1 MYIFIKGVLEEILEV
16 EVIIEYF
23 KDREYGYYVMFIVFN
38 FVKVFKKLFLVIV
51 EELVF
56 KISIYEKI

>member
-1 MYIFIKGVLEEILEV
+1 MYIFIKGVLEEILEE

-23 KDREYGYYVMFIVFN
+23 KVREYGYYVMFIVFN